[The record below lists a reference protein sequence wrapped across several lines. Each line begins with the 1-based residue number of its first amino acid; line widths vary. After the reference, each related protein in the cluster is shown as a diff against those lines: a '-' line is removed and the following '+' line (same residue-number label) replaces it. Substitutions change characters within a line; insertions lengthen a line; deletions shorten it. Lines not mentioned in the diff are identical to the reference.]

1 MTKKTLIAATFC
13 LALSGCQSLTNEQ
26 NQADINPIET
36 DQVTPDNA
44 DVAILDANPSIEPDD
59 ALSFPLDTTDVA
71 LAPAQIDDIP
81 LVEET
86 SVIEKA
92 EEVVLELIP
101 EAVEE
106 AVVVEPLP
114 PIDLWQRMQ
123 AGFSLDLELSKPRIS
138 SQLKWFV
145 SHPRYLDRV
154 SLRGSRYLH
163 FIVEELEKANL
174 PLEIA
179 LLPIVESGFDPFGY
193 SHGRASGPWQFIPST
208 GRMYGLDQD
217 WWYDGRRD
225 IVGSTRAAIAYLTRL
240 NRMFKGDWLH
250 ALAAYNSGEGTVSR
264 AIRRNKKAGKPTDF
278 WSLKLPKET
287 RAYVPKLLALGK
299 LFKNPE
305 KYNYQLKDMPN
316 EPYFEIVNIGGQID
330 LAQAADMAGI
340 SIDEV
345 YLLNPGFNQW
355 ATSPKGP
362 HRLLI
367 PVAKAKTFRSKLVSI
382 PADERVTWVRYTVE
396 SGDNLALIAKQHNTT
411 VNVLQDVNKMSST
424 LIRVGQQL
432 MIPVAG
438 SKIESY
444 TLSSHQRLLAKQNR
458 SPSQNRIK
466 IDYVVKSGDS
476 FWKISQKYKTTSK
489 QLARWNNMGLKDP
502 LFAGQKLVVWLKGEK
517 RINSTGRSVTKKII
531 YTIRSGDSLAKV
543 AGKFRVKLSDI
554 KKWNP
559 KVTGQKYVQPGDR
572 LTLLIN
578 VVAG

>member
-1 MTKKTLIAATFC
+1 MTKQTFIAATFC
-13 LALSGCQSLTNEQ
+13 LALTGCQSLTSEQ
-26 NQADINPIET
+26 DQAGTQTIDAENTATSNLDGNVIDSDSGNQTN
-36 DQVTPDNA
+36 
-44 DVAILDANPSIEPDD
+44 D
-59 ALSFPLDTTDVA
+59 ALVYPLDTRDVA
-71 LAPAQIDDIP
+71 LSPAAIDDIP
-81 LVEET
+81 LP
-86 SVIEKA
+86 
-92 EEVVLELIP
+92 EEVVNLDTEKSEV
-101 EAVEE
+101 EAEPVVEE
-106 AVVVEPLP
+106 VIPEPLP

-123 AGFSLDLELSKPRIS
+123 SGFSLDLELNKPRIS

-145 SHPRYLDRV
+145 SHPSYLDRV
-154 SLRGSRYLH
+154 SRRGSRYLY

-208 GRMYGLDQD
+208 GRSYGLDQD

-240 NRMFKGDWLH
+240 NKMFKGDWLH

-305 KYNYQLKDMPN
+305 KYNYQLRDMPN

-330 LAQAADMAGI
+330 LAQAANMAGI

-355 ATSPKGP
+355 ATSPTGP

-367 PVAKAKTFRSKLVSI
+367 PIDKASTFRSKLVSI

-466 IDYVVKSGDS
+466 INYVVKSGDS

-517 RINSTGRSVTKKII
+517 RVNSTGRSVTKKIV

-543 AGKFRVKLSDI
+543 AGKFRVKLADI

>member
-1 MTKKTLIAATFC
+1 MTKQTLIAAAIC
-13 LALSGCQSLTNEQ
+13 LTLTGCQSLTSEQ
-26 NQADINPIET
+26 
-36 DQVTPDNA
+36 DQVAIKATDSDQANLENSS
-44 DVAILDANPSIEPDD
+44 VAVLDTELSTAPNE
-59 ALSFPLDTTDVA
+59 ALIFPLDTSEVA
-71 LAPAQIDDIP
+71 LSPAAIDDIP
-81 LVEET
+81 LP
-86 SVIEKA
+86 
-92 EEVVLELIP
+92 EEVVE
-101 EAVEE
+101 VEE
-106 AVVVEPLP
+106 VVVEEPVQVVEEVVVEPLP

-123 AGFSLDLELSKPRIS
+123 SGFALDLELNKPRIS

-145 SHPRYLDRV
+145 SHPNYLDRV
-154 SLRGSRYLH
+154 SRRGSRYLY

-278 WSLKLPKET
+278 WSLSLPKET

-299 LFKNPE
+299 LFENPE
-305 KYNYQLKDMPN
+305 KYNYQLREMAN

-355 ATSPKGP
+355 ATSPTGP

-367 PVAKAKTFRSKLVSI
+367 PIAKAKTFRSKLVSI

-502 LFAGQKLVVWLKGEK
+502 LFAGQKLVVWLKSEK

-543 AGKFRVKLSDI
+543 AGKFRVKLADI

-559 KVTGQKYVQPGDR
+559 KVTSQKYVQPGDR

>member
-1 MTKKTLIAATFC
+1 MTKQTFIAATFC
-13 LALSGCQSLTNEQ
+13 LALTGCQSLTSEQ
-26 NQADINPIET
+26 DQAGT
-36 DQVTPDNA
+36 Q
-44 DVAILDANPSIEPDD
+44 AIDAENTATSNLDANVIDSDENNQTEDE
-59 ALSFPLDTTDVA
+59 LVFPLDTRDVA
-71 LAPAQIDDIP
+71 MSPAVIDDIP
-81 LVEET
+81 LPEELANLDTEKTEAEAEAIVEE
-86 SVIEKA
+86 VI
-92 EEVVLELIP
+92 P
-101 EAVEE
+101 
-106 AVVVEPLP
+106 EPLP

-123 AGFSLDLELSKPRIS
+123 SGFALDLELNKPRIS

-145 SHPRYLDRV
+145 SHPSYLDRV
-154 SLRGSRYLH
+154 SRRGSRYLY

-208 GRMYGLDQD
+208 GRSYGLAQD

-240 NRMFKGDWLH
+240 NKMFKGDWLH

-330 LAQAADMAGI
+330 LAQAANMAGI

-355 ATSPKGP
+355 ATSPTGP

-367 PVAKAKTFRSKLVSI
+367 PVDKAKTFRSKLVSI

-466 IDYVVKSGDS
+466 INYVVKSGDS

-517 RINSTGRSVTKKII
+517 RVNSTGRSVTKKII
-531 YTIRSGDSLAKV
+531 YTIRPGDSLAKV
-543 AGKFRVKLSDI
+543 AGKFRVKLADI